1 VPGLLNNTINSEYEN
16 DTIQSK
22 ETPRKSSQE
31 SLMFIS
37 PVHEFKLS
45 SFNPKKKGAI
55 KDFETTNV
63 AQINVMMAASVFE
76 KSL

>member
-1 VPGLLNNTINSEYEN
+1 
-16 DTIQSK
+16 
-22 ETPRKSSQE
+22 
-31 SLMFIS
+31 MFIS

>member
-1 VPGLLNNTINSEYEN
+1 ML
-16 DTIQSK
+16 
-22 ETPRKSSQE
+22 
-31 SLMFIS
+31 IS

-45 SFNPKKKGAI
+45 SFNPNKKVAS

-63 AQINVMMAASVFE
+63 AQINVMMAASIFE